1 MIELVKPTGKSNA
14 ATLSTSIE
22 TCAASLRETLTEI
35 SLKLSGDP
43 PRPTRLVRAIGLD
56 KSLASRIIRC
66 VRSGSDVEFMHMLPS
81 PSGLRLFAGRA
92 GSSVD
97 KKLAKRLLAAADEY
111 QELIDTTPGGRDGI
125 DAWLSETSRLVREKR
140 EHSARQASF
149 KSMSFLLGHYSESL
163 LSSLFLV
170 PSEDGKHVD
179 GIEIHRRLNLTR
191 LKPNTP
197 MALLSI
203 YAPPEDTPKDGAF
216 WMGTILGERGTGD
229 VEDFILTDYSSKPI
243 PKLEVVKEGHL
254 TTFVLPGDLEVD
266 APSQVCTAFRI
277 HNGWERE
284 PDTEMLPERGYV
296 LHIPSRALVREIFI
310 ADELYRG
317 AIPQL
322 YFRIPPPGGGITKSG
337 TDPTKHYS
345 AIDLAA
351 SIEQIP
357 EGPGGYEIS
366 GVPGHRA
373 TVEYVL
379 EKSGL
384 GETEFRGWR
393 CRIPYPVPLTEMFW
407 RLKLPGK

>member
-1 MIELVKPTGKSNA
+1 MVKPTGKSSA

-22 TCAASLRETLTEI
+22 TCAVSLRETLTEI

-81 PSGLRLFAGRA
+81 PSGLRIFADRA
-92 GSSVD
+92 GNSVD
-97 KKLAKRLLAAADEY
+97 KKLVRSLLAAADEY

-149 KSMSFLLGHYSESL
+149 KSMSFLLGHYSETL

-179 GIEIHRRLNLTR
+179 GVEIHRRLSLTR
-191 LKPNTP
+191 LKPNMP
-197 MALLSI
+197 MALLSV
-203 YAPPEDTPKDGAF
+203 YAPPEETPQDGTT
-216 WMGTILGERGTGD
+216 WMGSIDGGRGNGSAD
-229 VEDFILTDYSSKPI
+229 DFILSKFSSKPI
-243 PKLEVVKEGHL
+243 PSLEVVEEGPL
-254 TTFVLPGDLEVD
+254 TTFVLPGNPDVD
-266 APSQVCTAFRI
+266 APSQVCSAFRI
-277 HNGWERE
+277 HNGWELK
-284 PDTEMLPERGYV
+284 PTGDMLPERGYM

-310 ADELYRG
+310 AEELYQG

-322 YFRIPPPGGGITKSG
+322 LFRITPPGGGPTRPG
-337 TDPTKHYS
+337 ADPLKHYS
-345 AIDLAA
+345 TIDLAA

-366 GVPGHRA
+366 GVPGHRS

-379 EKSGL
+379 ERSGL
-384 GETEFRGWR
+384 SGVEFRGWR
-393 CRIPYPVPLTEMFW
+393 CRIPYPVPLTEMIW